1 MKRVALS
8 NSNSKNEWSCWGF
21 SPLSKEFNFVVQV
34 NTLVDSLD
42 VRQLNSV
49 NLRSAVS
56 AALLLLPPEFT
67 EVVSF
72 FILHLC
78 NC

>member
-1 MKRVALS
+1 MNGPV
-8 NSNSKNEWSCWGF
+8 GF
-21 SPLSKEFNFVVQV
+21 SSLLSLRNFNFIVQV
-34 NTLVDSLD
+34 NILVDTLD

-67 EVVSF
+67 EVVF
-72 FILHLC
+72 PFLQHRC
-78 NC
+78 NS